1 MGGSLEALLLNMSLD
16 EQNEY
21 KRKSNKM
28 KNKRIRWSWL
38 PEVRKVLEA
47 GSYVGYYVEY
57 KLNNGDVERE

>member
-21 KRKSNKM
+21 KRKIKNVG
-28 KNKRIRWSWL
+28 NKRIRWSWL
-38 PEVRKVLEA
+38 PDVRNVLEA

-57 KLNNGDVERE
+57 KLNNGDVE

>member
-21 KRKSNKM
+21 KRKSNKIG
-28 KNKRIRWSWL
+28 NKRIHWSWL

-47 GSYVGYYVEY
+47 GSYVGSYVEC
-57 KLNNGDVERE
+57 KLNHEDVEGE